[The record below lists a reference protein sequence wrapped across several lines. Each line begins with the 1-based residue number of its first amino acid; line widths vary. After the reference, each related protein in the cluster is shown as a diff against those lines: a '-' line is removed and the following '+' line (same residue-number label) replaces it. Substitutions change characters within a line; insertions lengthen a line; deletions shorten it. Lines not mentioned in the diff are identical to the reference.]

1 MTEAKSEGAPYEA
14 TNEEVV
20 AKYIDRYRHS
30 ARSSRS
36 RMYNIRHFFEK
47 RYFGYDKHIFD
58 IQKRDVL
65 DYFDYLNHREDL
77 CLKSKI
83 NKWNT
88 FRSFLQFSQEY
99 YDSFRVVIP
108 SFTVHWKPVHK
119 LPNTNKDV
127 VLEREEIQ
135 KILQYCRNNR
145 YSYYIMYRLFAEC
158 GMRMG
163 ELRSID
169 VKDVHLEQRYVET
182 RGKTGRNV
190 YYYSRDLARHLSLYL
205 MERKIATARGEC
217 PALFVSCRN
226 TRYSERAINGY
237 LKTVCKRV
245 DINKR
250 ASSHTFR
257 RSLNTLR
264 KKMGC
269 PSEDRRILL
278 CHRVQ
283 DVNYNCY
290 VKLNYEDY
298 IALYDKWYPY
308 KDLEI

>member
-1 MTEAKSEGAPYEA
+1 MTQVEEEGAPYEA
-14 TNEEVV
+14 TNEQVIE
-20 AKYIDRYRHS
+20 KYLDRYRHS
-30 ARSSRS
+30 VRS
-36 RMYNIRHFFEK
+36 RNSRKYNLDYFFQD
-47 RYFGYDKHIFD
+47 RYFGYQGHIFD

-65 DYFDYLNHREDL
+65 DFFDYLNHKEDL
-77 CLKSKI
+77 CLKTKI

-108 SFTVHWKPVHK
+108 TFTVHWKPVHK
-119 LPNTNKDV
+119 LAKTNKDV

-135 KILQYCRNNR
+135 KILKYCVNNR
-145 YSYYIMYRLFAEC
+145 YVYYIVYRMFAEC

-169 VKDVHLEQRYVET
+169 IGDVNIEKRYVET

-190 YYYSRDLARHLSLYL
+190 YYFSRDLARHLALYL

-217 PALFVSCRN
+217 PALFVSCRD

-237 LKTVCKRV
+237 LRTVTKRV
-245 DINKR
+245 SIAKR

-283 DVNYNCY
+283 DVNYACY
-290 VKLNYEDY
+290 VKLNYQDY
-298 IALYDKWYPY
+298 INLYDKWYPY
-308 KDLEI
+308 KNLEI